1 MKRIPQARG
10 VVEALHLVRAATQ
23 RCLKGLNQTASQ
35 RMAKGDYATAE
46 ALATKGSEIQQF
58 QLEVAALLKR
68 WREVCGAGGRGTKKL
83 ATPLWSYYQPILQAL
98 TQTGGECRLPELEAR
113 VERLMSASFKPAD
126 RGGMAR
132 GRERWRVMVRRAR
145 RPLVSE
151 KWIEDRTGPVWRIT
165 EAGRKAAQKPIGKEV
180 TTHTQGKSPER

>member
-10 VVEALHLVRAATQ
+10 VVEALRLVRAATQ

-68 WREVCGAGGRGTKKL
+68 WLRSVKRAVVERRSWRRRSGPTTSRFCR
-83 ATPLWSYYQPILQAL
+83 L
-98 TQTGGECRLPELEAR
+98 TQTAGSARLPELEAR
-113 VERLMSASFKPAD
+113 VERMMSASFKPAD

-132 GRERWRVMVRRAR
+132 GRERWRVMVGALGSHWCPR
-145 RPLVSE
+145 SGSS
-151 KWIEDRTGPVWRIT
+151 RTGPVWRIT

-180 TTHTQGKSPER
+180 TTHTQGESPER